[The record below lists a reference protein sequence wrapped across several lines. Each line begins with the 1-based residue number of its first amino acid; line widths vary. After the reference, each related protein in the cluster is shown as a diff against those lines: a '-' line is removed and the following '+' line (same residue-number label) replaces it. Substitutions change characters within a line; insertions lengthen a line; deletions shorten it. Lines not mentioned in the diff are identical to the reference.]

1 MDLYDATNGSKVLT
15 NISTFINTIQ
25 KSCRSFQPTSS
36 IVVEWRDTC
45 PYKNKYCF
53 LVSVLINKVEIA
65 QTLF

>member
-1 MDLYDATNGSKVLT
+1 MDLYNTKNGSEVLT
-15 NISTFINTIQ
+15 NISTFINTTQ

-45 PYKNKYCF
+45 PYENNSCS

-65 QTLF
+65 QALF